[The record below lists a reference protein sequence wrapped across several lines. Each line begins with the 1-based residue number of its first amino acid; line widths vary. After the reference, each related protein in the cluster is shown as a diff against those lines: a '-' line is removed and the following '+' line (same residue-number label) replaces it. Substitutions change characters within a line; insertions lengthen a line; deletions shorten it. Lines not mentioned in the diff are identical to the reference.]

1 MSEPLKGL
9 GTNLNNFGA
18 TSFKLLGRLCR
29 HSTLV
34 CLLYCGCGGHGL
46 GQGLKMSELEVD
58 LPLDGDVY
66 GTLPQLR
73 QYQPSG
79 PWIQGP
85 TDWEARLEGGPAARI
100 LHFP

>member
-1 MSEPLKGL
+1 MSELLKGL
-9 GTNLNNFGA
+9 GTSLNDFGA
-18 TSFKLLGRLCR
+18 TSFKLLGKLYR
-29 HSTLV
+29 HSTHV

-46 GQGLKMSELEVD
+46 GQGLKMSELEVE
-58 LPLDGDVY
+58 LSLDGDVH
-66 GTLPQLR
+66 GTLPQLL

-85 TDWEARLEGGPAARI
+85 PDWEARLEGGPAAWI